1 MSVQKRFFVEDLICI
16 NCDNVHDL
24 FAVLE
29 EGIKRRRIGSHD
41 LNKDS
46 SRSHSILTVYII
58 KEGGDTTNS
67 LKSCGKITFVDLA
80 GSERVKDSKAQG
92 KFTRNNLERNSTN

>member
-1 MSVQKRFFVEDLICI
+1 VEDLISI
-16 NCDNVHDL
+16 NCENVQDL

-29 EGIKRRRIGSHD
+29 EGIKRRRIGSHE

-58 KEGGDTTNS
+58 KEGGSSSNS

-92 KFTRNNLERNSTN
+92 GFMRGVAEGDSAN